1 MRQPLLLSKSD
12 MQTYISFL
20 RGVNMTGHNSIK
32 MSDLADLYI
41 RLGLSDAET
50 YIQSGNVIFSKP
62 GNITREAL
70 SVKIEQAILEKFNY
84 IIPVMI
90 RTNQELSSM
99 FSYNPFLGEPE
110 FNPAKMAVI
119 FLDTEPT
126 DLQHKKVADI
136 DYPPDKFRIIGRDIF
151 IYCPNGFGRTKLY
164 TNFFEKKMK
173 VKGTARNWKT
183 ITTILALAEKK
194 S

>member
-1 MRQPLLLSKSD
+1 
-12 MQTYISFL
+12 
-20 RGVNMTGHNSIK
+20 MTGHNSIK
-32 MSDLADLYI
+32 MSHLADLYI

-50 YIQSGNVIFSKP
+50 YIQSGNVIFSDP
-62 GNITREAL
+62 GNITPDAL
-70 SVKIEQAILEKFNY
+70 SVEIERTILEKFNY
-84 IIPVMI
+84 VIPVMI
-90 RTNQELSSM
+90 RTTQELSSM
-99 FSYNPFLGEPE
+99 FSYNPFLDEPD

-119 FLDTEPT
+119 FLDAEPT
-126 DLQHKKVADI
+126 DLQCKKVADI
-136 DYPPDKFRIIGRDIF
+136 DYPPDKFRIIGREIF

-164 TNFFEKKMK
+164 TNFFEKKMG